1 LQGNFR
7 PIEGGV
13 RIQNA
18 DRVTCTM
25 MATAYHRGQGKK
37 GLLMN
42 SHCTQSQFAV
52 DNVNVYQ
59 PGGTFF
65 SNDYVAKEVID
76 PAPNASLPGCPT
88 GRRCRLSEA
97 AFAEF
102 DTSTVGIVG
111 KIAKPALRC
120 GNSICDTAINS
131 TAEVL
136 TITGVAATHVVA
148 DSREKIGQYSG
159 WTSGRISRTCVDVNV
174 KDTNITLLCQHE
186 VATCGGP
193 GDSGAPVF
201 QRTQGDNVI
210 LAGIVWGG
218 PDDGTSFSYSPISA
232 IEAELGTM
240 DFHE

>member
-1 LQGNFR
+1 
-7 PIEGGV
+7 
-13 RIQNA
+13 
-18 DRVTCTM
+18 
-25 MATAYHRGQGKK
+25 
-37 GLLMN
+37 
-42 SHCTQSQFAV
+42 
-52 DNVNVYQ
+52 
-59 PGGTFF
+59 
-65 SNDYVAKEVID
+65 
-76 PAPNASLPGCPT
+76 
-88 GRRCRLSEA
+88 
-97 AFAEF
+97 
-102 DTSTVGIVG
+102 
-111 KIAKPALRC
+111 
-120 GNSICDTAINS
+120 
-131 TAEVL
+131 
-136 TITGVAATHVVA
+136 VAATHVVA